1 MSDFIPLRDV
11 YKQWLEDR
19 AAAVEPDL
27 HTMGPVLTGYVEMDN
42 LLGGLQRSDLII
54 LGSRPATGKSALA
67 LNIAVNAATAG
78 SIVGMFSLEMSRDQ
92 LALRILSAD
101 AQIDFHRLQIGLY
114 TEAEEQRIFDSIGRL
129 PDLPLFI
136 DDSPFQSLVEMHSK
150 AKRLELDLLVIDH
163 LQLIQG
169 RSHNGAN
176 REQEIS
182 EICRSTKVMARDL
195 NVATVTC
202 SQLSC
207 VVENRP
213 GHRPQLSDL
222 RDSGSIE
229 EDSDVVMFI
238 HRENLYYTEEEW
250 EQHFPGRQYPR
261 NIAEITVAK
270 HRNGPTGSLRLF
282 FRDNLARFDNYHD
295 C

>member
-1 MSDFIPLRDV
+1 MSDFIPLRDI

-27 HTMGPVLTGYVEMDN
+27 HNMGPVLTGYVEMDN

-229 EDSDVVMFI
+229 ENSDVVMFI
-238 HRENLYYTEEEW
+238 HREDRYYTEEEW
-250 EQHFPGRQYPR
+250 EQHFPGRQYP
-261 NIAEITVAK
+261 AK
-270 HRNGPTGSLRLF
+270 HRGDYRSEAPQWANRQP
-282 FRDNLARFDNYHD
+282 
-295 C
+295 